1 MKKILAFILVLACV
15 FAMAS
20 CGDEITLR
28 DFEKAAA
35 KTKESNV
42 TTTIKF
48 ETAYGDLNARF
59 ETIYDEATE
68 TYTIVY
74 LMEYFN
80 VSDNSAEVVKSV
92 DEGVLTC
99 DKDGNYS
106 NGAELTGANAFAKGA
121 SINFSEKKMNP
132 RINGGTL
139 KANID
144 AKNTKSV
151 LGVKIDADVELT
163 VNMSKGRISSY
174 TMKYETELGEVEV
187 LCSYSTPVDAD
198 SEG

>member
-28 DFEKAAA
+28 DFEKAAG
-35 KTKESNV
+35 KTKQSNV

-48 ETAYGDLNARF
+48 ETAYGDLNANF
-59 ETIYDEATE
+59 ETVYDAATE

-74 LMEYFN
+74 MMEYFN
-80 VSDNSAEVVKSV
+80 VSDNSADVVKSV
-92 DEGVLTC
+92 EEGVITC

-121 SINFSEKKMNP
+121 KIDFSESKMNP
-132 RINGGTL
+132 RISGNTL

-151 LGVKIDADVELT
+151 LGVRIDADVELT
-163 VNMSKGRISSY
+163 INMSKGQISSY
-174 TMKYETELGEVEV
+174 TMKYETELGEVEI
-187 LCSYSTPVDAD
+187 LCSYATPEVSDG
-198 SEG
+198 E